1 MDYYKYGE
9 TELDYLKSKCPKL
22 ALAINR
28 IGMIERPITP
38 EPFTALISSIISQ
51 QISTKAAAT
60 VKIRL
65 SDLIGNMSAENIL
78 NASHESI
85 QSCGMSNRK
94 VNYIRGIAEAALS
107 QTVDFNK
114 LHELSN
120 DDIIEKLTALN
131 GVGVWTAEMFMIFSL
146 TRPDIISYGDLA
158 IRNGIMYLYGLDSL
172 SKKEL
177 EVYRKRFSPYNTVAS
192 LYFWALAREATSK

>member
-1 MDYYKYGE
+1 MDYYKYGD
-9 TELDYLKSKCPKL
+9 TELDYLKSRCDKL
-22 ALAINR
+22 AAAIDR
-28 IGMIERPITP
+28 IGMIARPIIP
-38 EPFTALISSIISQ
+38 ERFPALISSIISQ

-65 SDLIGNMSAENIL
+65 SDLIEDISAENIL

-94 VNYIRGIAEAALS
+94 VNYIRGIAEAAQS
-107 QTVDFNK
+107 KTVDFEK

-120 DDIIEKLTALN
+120 DEIIEKLTTLN
-131 GVGVWTAEMFMIFSL
+131 GVGVWTVEMFMIFSL

-172 SKKEL
+172 SKKEF

-192 LYFWALAREATSK
+192 LYFWVLAREATSK

>member
-9 TELDYLKSKCPKL
+9 TEVNYLKGKCKKL
-22 ALAINR
+22 SATIDR
-28 IGMIERPITP
+28 MGMIEREVLPQ
-38 EPFTALISSIISQ
+38 PFQALISSIISQ

-60 VKIRL
+60 VKTRL
-65 SDLIGNMSAENIL
+65 NDLIGNISAENIL
-78 NASHESI
+78 NVSHESI

-94 VNYIRGIAEAALS
+94 VNYIRGIAEAAQS
-107 QTVDFNK
+107 KTVDFDK

-120 DDIIEKLTALN
+120 DEIIEKLTALN
-131 GVGVWTAEMFMIFSL
+131 GVGVWTAEMFLIFSL

-158 IRNGIMYLYGLDSL
+158 IRNGIMYLYDLDSI
-172 SKKEL
+172 SKKEF
-177 EVYRKRFSPYNTVAS
+177 EVYRKQFSPYNTVAS